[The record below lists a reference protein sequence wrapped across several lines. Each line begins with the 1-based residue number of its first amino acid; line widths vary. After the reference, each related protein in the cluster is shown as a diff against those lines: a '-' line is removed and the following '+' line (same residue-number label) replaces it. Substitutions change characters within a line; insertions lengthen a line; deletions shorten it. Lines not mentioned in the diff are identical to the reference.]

1 MIFLNYLLLALVC
14 AIGTWFLTALGSCC
28 VFFFKKVNDN
38 VLNMMLGFSSGIMI
52 SASFFSLLAPAIEM
66 ATELPWLIASLGF
79 LSGGVT
85 LILCDMLLI
94 KMHKSKSF
102 TNSKKRCAMLVTS
115 ITLHN
120 IPEGLVIGVAFGALK
135 NQSITLNNIIMPL
148 SIAIAIGLQ
157 NFPEGAA
164 VSIPLRREGFSPFKS
179 FFYGQLSG
187 MVEPIASFLG
197 ALLVGFFSP
206 ILPFALSFA
215 AGAMIFV
222 VLKELVP
229 ESEKDGGYFAS
240 LGALLGFTT
249 MMMLDVALG

>member
-1 MIFLNYLLLALVC
+1 MIFLNYLLLAFLC
-14 AIGTWFLTALGSCC
+14 AVGTWFLTALGSST
-28 VFFFKKVNDN
+28 VFFFKKVNDK

-52 SASFFSLLAPAIEM
+52 AASFFSLLAPAIEL
-66 ATELPWLIASLGF
+66 APKAPWLIASLGF
-79 LSGGVT
+79 LSGGIT
-85 LILCDMLLI
+85 LIFCDMLLI
-94 KMHKSKSF
+94 KMNKSKEY
-102 TNSKKRCAMLVTS
+102 TNAKKRCTMLITS

-135 NQSITLNNIIMPL
+135 GQELTLTNLIMPL

-164 VSIPLRREGFSPFKS
+164 VSLPLRREGFSTFKS
-179 FFYGQLSG
+179 FYYGQLSG
-187 MVEPIASFLG
+187 MVEPISSFLG
-197 ALLVGFFSP
+197 ALLIGFFSP

-229 ESEKDGGYFAS
+229 ESEKNGGYLSS
-240 LGALLGFTT
+240 LGALIGFCC
-249 MMMLDVALG
+249 MMMLDVMLG

>member
-1 MIFLNYLLLALVC
+1 VLALFS
-14 AIGTWFLTALGSCC
+14 AIGTWFLTALGSST
-28 VFFFKKVNDN
+28 VFFFKKLNDKI
-38 VLNMMLGFSSGIMI
+38 LNMMLGFSSGIMI
-52 SASFFSLLAPAIEM
+52 AASFFSLLAPAIDL
-66 ATELPWLIASLGF
+66 APHLPWLITSLGF
-79 LSGGVT
+79 LSGGII
-85 LILCDMLLI
+85 LILCDILLI
-94 KMHKSKSF
+94 KVNKHREFSS
-102 TNSKKRCAMLVTS
+102 SKKRCAMLVSS

-120 IPEGLVIGVAFGALK
+120 IPEGLVVGVAFGALK
-135 NQSITLNNIIMPL
+135 GQELTFDNVIMPF
-148 SIAIAIGLQ
+148 SIALAIGLQ

-164 VSIPLRREGFSPFKS
+164 VSIPLRREGFSILKS

-187 MVEPIASFLG
+187 MVEPVSAFLG

-240 LGALLGFTT
+240 LGALLGFTC